1 VFRVGVL
8 RLVAGLGI
16 DAVGGPPHCDFV
28 DEVGARVAS
37 RRCPDRLG
45 VTLAGVMLN
54 LGGEVGDQSGSLCQV
69 GPPDGMGMERFWN
82 AGKPEE
88 RTWVGRGKRWEAPVE
103 DGGHIARGSEVASG
117 GGCHHV
123 ADWVLSSFG
132 RQREQVGSQGWPGGF
147 GGESGDVAVGLV
159 ELCDGLGSDKLF
171 GRDVGAV
178 GVALHRLEKPGR
190 RVVELT
196 QHGAGRGRSFIAGND
211 LLQRLSRRAR

>member
-1 VFRVGVL
+1 
-8 RLVAGLGI
+8 
-16 DAVGGPPHCDFV
+16 
-28 DEVGARVAS
+28 
-37 RRCPDRLG
+37 
-45 VTLAGVMLN
+45 
-54 LGGEVGDQSGSLCQV
+54 
-69 GPPDGMGMERFWN
+69 
-82 AGKPEE
+82 
-88 RTWVGRGKRWEAPVE
+88 
-103 DGGHIARGSEVASG
+103 
-117 GGCHHV
+117 V

-171 GRDVGAV
+171 GRDVEAV